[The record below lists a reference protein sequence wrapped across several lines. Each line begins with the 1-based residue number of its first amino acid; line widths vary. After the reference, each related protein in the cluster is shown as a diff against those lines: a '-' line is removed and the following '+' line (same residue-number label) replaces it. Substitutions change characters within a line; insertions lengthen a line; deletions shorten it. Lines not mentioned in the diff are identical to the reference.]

1 MEEDWKQSAALRFVA
16 LLVLLVS
23 PVGAPILGY
32 ILIDACD
39 IPWEG
44 PIECAVPT
52 PVLDYFLAF
61 LFLPVA
67 WAGPFLAIL
76 WLMLSAA
83 VLLGC
88 FWYAGKAIWQA
99 VIGRI

>member
-1 MEEDWKQSAALRFVA
+1 MEEGWKQSAALRFLA

-32 ILIDACD
+32 ILVDACD

-61 LFLPVA
+61 IFLPFV
-67 WAGPFLAIL
+67 WVGPFLAIL
-76 WLMLSAA
+76 WLMLSVA

-88 FWYAGKAIWQA
+88 LCYAAKAIWQA
-99 VIGRI
+99 VMERI